1 VVTSFGGAA
10 QGGVALRCMHA
21 CVLTLRSLECRRT
34 IIKVSNPDMLNFG
47 VDCTQPE
54 AAQPTRFHIKSQQQL
69 QSIELLIHN
78 SQVIKRVNFDVE
90 CGA

>member
-1 VVTSFGGAA
+1 
-10 QGGVALRCMHA
+10 
-21 CVLTLRSLECRRT
+21 
-34 IIKVSNPDMLNFG
+34 MLNFG

-54 AAQPTRFHIKSQQQL
+54 AAQPTRFPIKSQEL